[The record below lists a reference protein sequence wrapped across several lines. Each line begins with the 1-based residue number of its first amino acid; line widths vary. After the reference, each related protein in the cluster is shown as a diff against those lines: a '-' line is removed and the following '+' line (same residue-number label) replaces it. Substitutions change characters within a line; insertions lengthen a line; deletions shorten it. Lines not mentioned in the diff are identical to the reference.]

1 MHQSTDQIRLQLAAE
16 RNQERNY
23 KINYRNITTL
33 FLFFLM
39 MLLFVC
45 FEKMCFIVF
54 RRSCSSKDRLANRP
68 WRTVDCAPCFFST
81 LITSVRTVQALLQ

>member
-1 MHQSTDQIRLQLAAE
+1 MHHSTDKIRLQLAAE

-23 KINYRNITTL
+23 KINYRNITT

-45 FEKMCFIVF
+45 FEICVLLFLDGHVSQKTAWLIVHGIQ
-54 RRSCSSKDRLANRP
+54 LTMHHA
-68 WRTVDCAPCFFST
+68 FS
-81 LITSVRTVQALLQ
+81 VH